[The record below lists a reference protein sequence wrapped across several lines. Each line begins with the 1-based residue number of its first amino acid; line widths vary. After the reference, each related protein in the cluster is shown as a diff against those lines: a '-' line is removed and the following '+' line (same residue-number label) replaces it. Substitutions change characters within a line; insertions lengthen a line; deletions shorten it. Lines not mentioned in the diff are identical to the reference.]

1 MIFNDFSDS
10 EASTNLTGTA
20 SDSFESSLASSI
32 SEMNL
37 DKFLPSNALITPDL
51 IQLERYTWCYRGEG
65 GANLVISLED
75 EKGRK
80 QIARFSKS
88 KYKDKDNNAKIDETA
103 FYANCVMTPLLG
115 SRFVRPVTIGI
126 MDEFDFE
133 TVKMEAQPHR
143 PLNRVKKDIKS
154 RKVIVSPDCVF
165 LDSQHLFNTFG
176 STLSIE
182 VKPKCGFFNPGTSTL
197 CPRCLKQE
205 AKLNEGNID
214 CISKYCPLDLFS
226 GDLARMKRAIF
237 DLFESPHNRFKIFKD
252 GELVYTE
259 KIGHQ
264 EEVDGLLNDYFKGK
278 EKLGKISSSFN
289 LTNFLR
295 KCNKNGF
302 WIRHQSLSL
311 NTDSSNAGRPKSQS
325 KPLRNDA

>member
-20 SDSFESSLASSI
+20 SDSFESSLASSL

-126 MDEFDFE
+126 MDEFDF
-133 TVKMEAQPHR
+133 AQDHWE
-143 PLNRVKKDIKS
+143 KY
-154 RKVIVSPDCVF
+154 
-165 LDSQHLFNTFG
+165 
-176 STLSIE
+176 LS
-182 VKPKCGFFNPGTSTL
+182 G
-197 CPRCLKQE
+197 
-205 AKLNEGNID
+205 KLNQI
-214 CISKYCPLDLFS
+214 IS
-226 GDLARMKRAIF
+226 MKIQ
-237 DLFESPHNRFKIFKD
+237 
-252 GELVYTE
+252 V
-259 KIGHQ
+259 
-264 EEVDGLLNDYFKGK
+264 
-278 EKLGKISSSFN
+278 
-289 LTNFLR
+289 
-295 KCNKNGF
+295 
-302 WIRHQSLSL
+302 
-311 NTDSSNAGRPKSQS
+311 
-325 KPLRNDA
+325 